1 MGCAAL
7 VHAWALCH
15 LPHRGPSAPER
26 LGPHPLAYFLILRRI
41 KLEWWDASR
50 VMDPVHRPPQ
60 DLGSRP
66 CRVPVGCF
74 GRMCISQHAP
84 HGPTP
89 LGNSPWPKLRR
100 GSTRP
105 RGPSA
110 CPYQPCLGSPAHHRV
125 SMRRSE
131 SAQARPAHVL
141 CVLPAFKSFA
151 QRQIVSLRLNA
162 TNISSSCGTPAAGL

>member
-1 MGCAAL
+1 MMGCAAL

-66 CRVPVGCF
+66 RRVPVGCF

-89 LGNSPWPKLRR
+89 LGKIHLGQNSAEARPAREALLHAPTSLVLEVLRIVGYRCVCQSRQRQGLRMFCVSFPLSNHLRR
-100 GSTRP
+100 G
-105 RGPSA
+105 
-110 CPYQPCLGSPAHHRV
+110 
-125 SMRRSE
+125 
-131 SAQARPAHVL
+131 
-141 CVLPAFKSFA
+141 KSF
-151 QRQIVSLRLNA
+151 LNA